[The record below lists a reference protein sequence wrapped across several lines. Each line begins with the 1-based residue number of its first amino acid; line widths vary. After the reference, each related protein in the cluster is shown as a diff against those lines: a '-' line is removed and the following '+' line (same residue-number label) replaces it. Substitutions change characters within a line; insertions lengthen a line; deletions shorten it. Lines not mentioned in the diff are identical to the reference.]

1 MVLPYWFDRPD
12 EEALEIARNADQAGI
27 DRLWIGEMATFDAF
41 ALAGAIARET
51 ERIELVVGPLAAGV
65 RSPTALALGISSVER
80 LGGRPAHLALGASSP
95 EIVSGWHGVP
105 WGSVLTRL
113 RETFEATFPLLQ
125 GERANFEGDVVRSR
139 GFRLRTP
146 PTRSEIAVAV
156 FGPSTLN
163 WGARHA
169 PRLVLNLLTEAAIQR
184 LCRRIA
190 EVAESAHRPDPH
202 ACLWQPVAFGPT
214 TELSDESRRQ
224 VAAQLSAYLAA
235 PGYRDLFIEAGAPD
249 LVQRAIA
256 GEPRAGLAGELSPD
270 VLRQF
275 VPTASW
281 QDPTSIASA
290 LERRFAAGID
300 EIAIVP
306 STAGDPGA
314 ERTVAALADLWSS
327 WPHTQHTS
335 WDMSL

>member
-1 MVLPYWFDRPD
+1 MPCPD
-12 EEALEIARNADQAGI
+12 VFVQD
-27 DRLWIGEMATFDAF
+27 
-41 ALAGAIARET
+41 
-51 ERIELVVGPLAAGV
+51 VPAA
-65 RSPTALALGISSVER
+65 
-80 LGGRPAHLALGASSP
+80 
-95 EIVSGWHGVP
+95 
-105 WGSVLTRL
+105 LTRKGL
-113 RETFEATFPLLQ
+113 CFTCYLDPGREAILDAAHMVRVNYETYFFADTAS
-125 GERANFEGDVVRSR
+125 RALFEGDVVRSR

-190 EVAESAHRPDPH
+190 EVAEAALRPDPH

-256 GEPRAGLAGELSPD
+256 GEPRAGLAGEAMDSFAHD
-270 VLRQF
+270 VAVDL
-275 VPTASW
+275 VG
-281 QDPTSIASA
+281 SA
-290 LERRFAAGID
+290 CDRL
-300 EIAIVP
+300 
-306 STAGDPGA
+306 
-314 ERTVAALADLWSS
+314 
-327 WPHTQHTS
+327 
-335 WDMSL
+335 